1 MKKSLLIVALMA
13 AGSMTA
19 AMAKSEVFVFDYLGE
34 VDGLADNGQYA
45 AISDPATAW
54 PISGEPKAPTT

>member
-45 AISDPATAW
+45 AISDPDNGLA
-54 PISGEPKAPTT
+54 